1 MLVIYEEGGEV
12 LSTKKISDT
21 ARQLTLARKFL
32 GLSQERVAFD
42 TGVSKVTISHI
53 ETGDCD
59 PQLSTVMKLADRYGL
74 ELKLCDIG

>member
-1 MLVIYEEGGEV
+1 M
-12 LSTKKISDT
+12 SKTQISDI

-53 ETGDCD
+53 ETGDVD
-59 PQLSTVMKLADRYGL
+59 PQISTVKKLANRYGL
-74 ELKLCDIG
+74 ELKLCDIS